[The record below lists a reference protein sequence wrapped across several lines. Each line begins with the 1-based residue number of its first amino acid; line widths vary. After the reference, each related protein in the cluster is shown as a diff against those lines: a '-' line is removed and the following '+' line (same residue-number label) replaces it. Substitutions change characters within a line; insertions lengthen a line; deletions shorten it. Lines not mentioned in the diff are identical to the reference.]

1 MKFLQTLWIVFLCS
15 CLNCEATSR
24 GNRKLGV
31 AYLLEGSLRGKLS
44 NQPLPDSWDEIEPVV
59 EIRKMDPR
67 GSLHVMK
74 TINSF
79 ALVPGAPV
87 IIKEPGISYEYY
99 GKRLFL
105 ISRSEDV
112 IPPDSPGRYV
122 ILIDPEGTDPKTM
135 RAYSYFIP
143 EATAQL
149 ILGQLK
155 VFDPKKTSVAF
166 ENLPAIEKRFKAEQK
181 ELDDF
186 GKAHQSRPVKRLGTA
201 GSPHPA
207 DSAASEAT
215 PASRALEWSVASVI
229 VAGLVLW
236 YLRKRKRIPGGESKW

>member
-1 MKFLQTLWIVFLCS
+1 MKILQTVLLALLCS
-15 CLNCEATSR
+15 CLNCQATSR

-44 NQPLPDSWDEIEPVV
+44 NQPLPGSWDEIEPVV

-67 GSLHVMK
+67 GSLYVMK

-105 ISRSEDV
+105 ISRSEDFV
-112 IPPDSPGRYV
+112 PPDSPGRYA
-122 ILIDPEGTDPKTM
+122 ILIDPEGTDPEKMQT
-135 RAYSYFIP
+135 YSHFIP
-143 EATAQL
+143 EETAQL

-155 VFDPKKTSVAF
+155 GFDPKKTPVAF
-166 ENLPAIEKRFKAEQK
+166 EDLPAIEKRFKAEQK

-186 GKAHQSRPVKRLGTA
+186 AKAQLPRPRQRPGTNRPAYPPAAGVK
-201 GSPHPA
+201 
-207 DSAASEAT
+207 AT
-215 PASRALEWSVASVI
+215 IPASRVVEWTVAGAI
-229 VAGLVLW
+229 VAGLVFW
-236 YLRKRKRIPGGESKW
+236 YLRKGKKRAGF